1 MNGNGDAGDL
11 RAGSRATSSNTAPFG
26 AAARP
31 WTQLTWQQARA
42 NRPVFFRRALK
53 LTHGARTQLP
63 FNGSQGLTVVSE
75 NPVYI
80 EGNYNA
86 CTPSDAAGACTE
98 TGGAFGPTGN
108 GHVSAAVIADAVTLL
123 SSSWNDIASFINP
136 HSLAYTTAGVANAQR
151 NATTT
156 WYRVA
161 IIAGK
166 GIPFPRPTN
175 NTGADHTGLRHRRRR
190 PQLPAIHRELG
201 WADAL
206 NYRGSIVSF
215 FTSRQA
221 IGTYKCCDVVY
232 GAPSRGYNF
241 DVEFLSPPLLPPRTP
256 MFRDINT
263 LTFRQL
269 LQADAVEGERRERRM
284 PRCRVAETRTSNVG
298 VSRRSRTH
306 GT

>member
-1 MNGNGDAGDL
+1 MQGVFDAGEDMNGNGAQDIYGQDP
-11 RAGSRATSSNTAPFG
+11 RYVSNIAPFG
-26 AAARP
+26 SAARP

-86 CTPSDAAGACTE
+86 CTPGNAAGTCTE
-98 TGGAFGPTGN
+98 TGGPFGPTGN

-123 SSSWNDIASFINP
+123 SSSWNDIGSFINP
-136 HSLAYTTAGVANAQR
+136 HSLSHTTANVANAQR

-175 NTGADHTGLRHRRRR
+175 NTGADHTDYGTDGGAHNFLRF
-190 PQLPAIHRELG
+190 IENWG
-201 WADAL
+201 GSAL

-221 IGTYKCCDVVY
+221 TGSYKCCDIVY
-232 GAPSRGYNF
+232 GAPDRGYNF

-269 LQADAVEGERRERRM
+269 LRPTQ
-284 PRCRVAETRTSNVG
+284 
-298 VSRRSRTH
+298 
-306 GT
+306 